1 MLHGSSTL
9 ATTSLT
15 DNNLSSLFAGNAT
28 EENFIVEP
36 EVIPIYEDEPKLL
49 YMVPTPKNG
58 TPKKPRIMPIT
69 VLIVKRIG
77 AVKTRKIYKVLLD
90 SGSTTTLIH
99 KDCLPKLAKPVEI
112 KNAKRVSTLAG
123 KMKVSRAVKLR
134 NPRLSKFDNN

>member
-1 MLHGSSTL
+1 
-9 ATTSLT
+9 
-15 DNNLSSLFAGNAT
+15 
-28 EENFIVEP
+28 
-36 EVIPIYEDEPKLL
+36 
-49 YMVPTPKNG
+49 
-58 TPKKPRIMPIT
+58 MPIT

-123 KMKVSRAVKLR
+123 EMNVSQAIKLR
-134 NPRLSKFDNN
+134 NLQLPKFDNNQKMDSISALVFEKKCRYDIILGSDFLEKAGITLCYLTRKVKWFEEEIPF

>member
-1 MLHGSSTL
+1 
-9 ATTSLT
+9 
-15 DNNLSSLFAGNAT
+15 
-28 EENFIVEP
+28 
-36 EVIPIYEDEPKLL
+36 
-49 YMVPTPKNG
+49 
-58 TPKKPRIMPIT
+58 MPIT

-77 AVKTRKIYKVLLD
+77 AIKTRKIYKVLLD

-134 NPRLSKFDNN
+134 KLRLPEFENNKKMDSINALIFYNKC